1 MSSHLEPEGNSDE
14 EPKEPGTF
22 GNSTAPS
29 SSIHSRLSVPDQS
42 SLPAGDA
49 SQPQP
54 GGAQVRSAPSARE
67 ASAVGQLTM
76 PTPAGVSNGLFLA
89 PTPPFNVTPLV
100 NTRIN
105 SSMPHLVLQV
115 DEPLRQKIIDRI
127 QTSWDKMQKVGM
139 NASAK
144 WKEYG
149 KYGKDKI
156 NSSRQRNA
164 ELGQATNLME
174 YLIACMGILT
184 KTKDCEWSC

>member
-1 MSSHLEPEGNSDE
+1 MSSVRSPSVTTRLGYQHLEPEGNSDE

-76 PTPAGVSNGLFLA
+76 PTPAG
-89 PTPPFNVTPLV
+89 
-100 NTRIN
+100 
-105 SSMPHLVLQV
+105 HLVLQV